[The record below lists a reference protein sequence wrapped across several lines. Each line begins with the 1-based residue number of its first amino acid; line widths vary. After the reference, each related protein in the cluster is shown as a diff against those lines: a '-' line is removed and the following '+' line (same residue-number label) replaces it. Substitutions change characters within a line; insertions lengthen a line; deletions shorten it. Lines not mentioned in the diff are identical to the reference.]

1 MSVISNPGHFTGQFS
16 FLSVCAPDYIPLSVP
31 LPRQSCGQQWA
42 VERQPQSQRSEWG
55 SNQTHYHHCWCCR
68 PERGQRAHQLPHRS
82 SQPRPEPR
90 PLGDSQPLCVISNL
104 TIPQAYW
111 REKDRGR
118 GGGREGG
125 QRERKKSTQRPR
137 DLFVTWTMIRA
148 SERLAV
154 AGSMFFLLLASL
166 TGQVAAVAGE
176 LVNEHHEGSVRQRAG
191 GKWVTIRGETHQFW
205 YGFQLPLLL
214 NAHQTIKKHKM
225 WQICSTDN
233 SPCYWVV
240 LFVVLLFALS
250 AMFLSLS
257 LLNRLCTSFCLL
269 PTNAV
274 ISLSVVW
281 CSSCANKSKGYAAH
295 DPWRFF
301 SPWICFV

>member
-1 MSVISNPGHFTGQFS
+1 MSVISNPSHFTGQFS

-111 REKDRGR
+111 REKDGGR
-118 GGGREGG
+118 GEGGRPKREEKEHPEAEGSFCDVNNDPCL
-125 QRERKKSTQRPR
+125 RKTRCCWL
-137 DLFVTWTMIRA
+137 DV
-148 SERLAV
+148 
-154 AGSMFFLLLASL
+154 FLLLASL

-191 GKWVTIRGETHQFW
+191 GKWVTIRRETHQFW

-214 NAHQTIKKHKM
+214 NAHQTIKK
-225 WQICSTDN
+225 N
-233 SPCYWVV
+233 
-240 LFVVLLFALS
+240 
-250 AMFLSLS
+250 
-257 LLNRLCTSFCLL
+257 
-269 PTNAV
+269 
-274 ISLSVVW
+274 
-281 CSSCANKSKGYAAH
+281 
-295 DPWRFF
+295 
-301 SPWICFV
+301 